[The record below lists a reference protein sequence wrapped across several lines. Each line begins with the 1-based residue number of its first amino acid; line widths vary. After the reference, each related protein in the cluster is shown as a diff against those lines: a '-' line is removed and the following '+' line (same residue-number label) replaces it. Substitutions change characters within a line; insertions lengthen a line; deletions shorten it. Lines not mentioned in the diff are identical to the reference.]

1 MLIGLEGFGSIWSVR
16 MRLNSEPVAFYN
28 TTGLLIDG
36 RLRHRSRI
44 FGDVRFNEIGGF
56 NWRQIERNIGRVF
69 ESGKLAD
76 AESPTLLLHHLLNP
90 PSIPECFLFAVTSD
104 RTGML
109 LVDDDGWKAG
119 HAIPVTVYPT
129 RHRNRGVAS
138 WVLTDSPVCTP
149 NCRRSVFRLIQHQAL
164 KGALSMIR
172 DSQSCR
178 SGQG

>member
-16 MRLNSEPVAFYN
+16 MRLNAEPVAFYN

-69 ESGKLAD
+69 ETGKPAE
-76 AESPTLLLHHLLNP
+76 AESPTLLLHHVLKP

-104 RTGML
+104 RTGVL
-109 LVDDDGWKAG
+109 PVDHDGWKSDA
-119 HAIPVTVYPT
+119 VTLVSLSQANDRQEALLLMPT
-129 RHRNRGVAS
+129 RSWIFGTLGRFVVEPRNDRPWRAFLQLRG
-138 WVLTDSPVCTP
+138 
-149 NCRRSVFRLIQHQAL
+149 
-164 KGALSMIR
+164 
-172 DSQSCR
+172 
-178 SGQG
+178 